1 MAFLIIF
8 LLGTNY
14 SLPSGQ
20 IDEKAVRQLM
30 LYDESW
36 FKISI
41 TYLGV
46 QLMEDVFKIVA
57 LNGLFGVEQV
67 EEFLDELRGHIDL
80 EGAYFHGFVD
90 EELEEELVD
99 ALEVGPG
106 WVHFFLLVDTR
117 FRKVQIALLDVG
129 KRSENVLF
137 NHLHDLVQ
145 IWNDH
150 RHYVFLVL

>member
-1 MAFLIIF
+1 
-8 LLGTNY
+8 
-14 SLPSGQ
+14 
-20 IDEKAVRQLM
+20 M

-90 EELEEELVD
+90 DELEEEL
-99 ALEVGPG
+99 
-106 WVHFFLLVDTR
+106 
-117 FRKVQIALLDVG
+117 ALLQV
-129 KRSENVLF
+129 VLPG
-137 NHLHDLVQ
+137 LQYQVQ
-145 IWNDH
+145 YSVRI
-150 RHYVFLVL
+150 